1 MSSYISGRMSPS
13 PYLTVDVVCD
23 NQELSL
29 QRQLF
34 LMWLFVAQEGVLD
47 EARDFIFDHINDPF
61 PFDPVA

>member
-1 MSSYISGRMSPS
+1 MSPNIPGHMSPS
-13 PYLTVDVVCD
+13 TYLTVDTAYD
-23 NQELSL
+23 NQKLSL

-34 LMWLFVAQEGVLD
+34 QMWLYVAQEGVLD

>member
-1 MSSYISGRMSPS
+1 MSPNIPGRMSPS
-13 PYLTVDVVCD
+13 SYLTVDTAYD
-23 NQELSL
+23 NQKLSL

>member
-1 MSSYISGRMSPS
+1 MSPS
-13 PYLTVDVVCD
+13 SYLTADVAYD